1 MGITT
6 TSVDGECLRLSVD
19 GAMTIY
25 EASESKSELLAALA
39 DGRGLEIDL
48 AGVEEIDTAGLQLL
62 VLTQREGRRTGKP
75 VRLAGSSAAVLE
87 ALDRY
92 GVRSTFDQPAD
103 PPR

>member
-6 TSVDGECLRLSVD
+6 TSVDGECLRLAVD
-19 GAMTIY
+19 GAMTVY
-25 EASESKSELLAALA
+25 EAGESKGELLAALA
-39 DGRGLEIDL
+39 DGGGLEIDL

-75 VRLAGSSAAVLE
+75 VRLADPSAAVLE

-92 GVRSTFDQPAD
+92 GLRPTFDQPAD